1 MKGGKY
7 QNPRFILNVSRD
19 RKRCE
24 VEAFQGIE
32 KGIRRVCFDVVV
44 RYDTRPYV
52 EDEEEQE
59 EEEERN
65 VEAKEEPTREE
76 EDSKAT
82 TEAKDVEQ
90 EDKIEE
96 LPVKKAEPTL
106 DYYDIYQKLARV
118 RDCKPI
124 AQLSDQ
130 LRQVRR
136 IQEPIPLLFLEN
148 QAFQRDDLHAV
159 CDVLSLILRRVGC
172 REFRYVDNVVSSD
185 PDAPPS
191 DANDVKLVLG
201 SIMASGGVERLSI
214 RWPRQQQQMDRW
226 RALGYFVH
234 MSPSLRHLDLSG
246 AQVGVEE
253 ASMLAVALSTPYTG
267 SSPTDPSKRFPPLAV
282 VTSLPSSDSKSSVS
296 TETTQVTS
304 PLGIESLSL
313 AECVITPE
321 ILNVLKPAFMKH
333 VRMLSLASSNGSL
346 PDDCMQIVAEMIAN
360 EDSSI
365 VEIDFSNNDL
375 SGDKLVPFISTFDKA
390 PAELVHFYILK
401 MANCNLIQSTCL
413 PAMFDWFTRL
423 PNMRYLDLNDNAL
436 FTNKQIAKQLLTALP
451 KMKILRRI
459 HLAGNNISPIS
470 LVDIA
475 HIIPDCA
482 NIAHLDVVRNP
493 VFESLPHDEGSPD
506 LSGLTALLAAS
517 RLSKSIVA
525 VSTDRVPPS
534 DEAIRMS
541 RRILGHCIRNM
552 ERDSSLYEGDLLE
565 ASRRKRAATG
575 TSVPIDATYSVDG
588 GHGIA
593 RALETF
599 LDGNVEPELKEIS
612 KVCCRCQDLRLIVYR
627 ICWRVPE
634 GPKAALFRFSCL
646 LETTKCLRNALR
658 SSLRFLH
665 LSSLGS
671 KRRILIVKSK
681 KKSHSR
687 QWVICPLTNK
697 ILASLLIHLT
707 LATMKAHNILLE
719 AAPPWPIAPRLD
731 RIPSLPYNQDH
742 LNLRRVKS
750 TDLVG
755 CWWRRIS

>member
-1 MKGGKY
+1 MTSGAIHPETSQLNASSSPPSSTTTSPSRFLKTLRRLSTSSSSPSSGKNVGKVKGVKY
-7 QNPRFILNVSRD
+7 QNSRFILNVSPD

-24 VEAFQGIE
+24 VEAFQEIE

-52 EDEEEQE
+52 EEDEEEDVKAKLTPDEEEQK
-59 EEEERN
+59 
-65 VEAKEEPTREE
+65 KEESKVIKEK
-76 EDSKAT
+76 EDPKAT
-82 TEAKDVEQ
+82 KETKDVEQ

-96 LPVKKAEPTL
+96 IPVKKAEPTL

-124 AQLSDQ
+124 EQLSDQ

-136 IQEPIPLLFLEN
+136 TQVALPLLFLEK
-148 QAFQRDDLHAV
+148 QSFQRDDLHVV

-185 PDAPPS
+185 ADALPS
-191 DANDVKLVLG
+191 DANDVKLILG
-201 SIMASGGVERLSI
+201 SIMASGGIERLSI
-214 RWPRQQQQMDRW
+214 RWPRQQQQQQMDRW

-234 MSPSLRHLDLSG
+234 MSPTLRHLDLSG
-246 AQVGVEE
+246 AQIGVEE
-253 ASMLAVALSTPYTG
+253 VSMLAVALSTPYTG
-267 SSPTDPSKRFPPLAV
+267 SSPTDPSKRFPPLAT
-282 VTSLPSSDSKSSVS
+282 VTSLSSSDSKSSVS
-296 TETTQVTS
+296 TEATQVTP

-313 AECVITPE
+313 AECAITPE
-321 ILNVLKPAFMKH
+321 ILNVLKPAFTKH
-333 VRMLSLASSNGSL
+333 VRVLSLASINGSL
-346 PDDCMQIVAEMIAN
+346 SDDCMRIVAEMVARG
-360 EDSSI
+360 DSSI

-375 SGDKLVPFISTFDKA
+375 SGDKLGPFISTLDRA

-401 MANCNLIQSTCL
+401 LANCNLVQSTCL

-423 PNMRYLDLNDNAL
+423 PNMRYLDFNDNAL
-436 FTNKQIAKQLLTALP
+436 FTNKKIAKQLLTTLP
-451 KMKILRRI
+451 KMRILRRI

-475 HIIPDCA
+475 HVIPDCA
-482 NIAHLDVVRNP
+482 NIAHLDVLRNP
-493 VFESLPHDEGSPD
+493 IFESLPHDDGSPD

-565 ASRRKRAATG
+565 ASRRKRAATESSAP
-575 TSVPIDATYSVDG
+575 TDTTYSVDG

-612 KVCCRCQDLRLIVYR
+612 KVWSRCQALRLIVYR

-634 GPKAALFRFSCL
+634 GPKVVSFHFSCL
-646 LETTKCLRNALR
+646 FEMMKCLRNALH
-658 SSLRFLH
+658 SSWRF
-665 LSSLGS
+665 
-671 KRRILIVKSK
+671 
-681 KKSHSR
+681 
-687 QWVICPLTNK
+687 
-697 ILASLLIHLT
+697 
-707 LATMKAHNILLE
+707 
-719 AAPPWPIAPRLD
+719 
-731 RIPSLPYNQDH
+731 
-742 LNLRRVKS
+742 
-750 TDLVG
+750 
-755 CWWRRIS
+755 